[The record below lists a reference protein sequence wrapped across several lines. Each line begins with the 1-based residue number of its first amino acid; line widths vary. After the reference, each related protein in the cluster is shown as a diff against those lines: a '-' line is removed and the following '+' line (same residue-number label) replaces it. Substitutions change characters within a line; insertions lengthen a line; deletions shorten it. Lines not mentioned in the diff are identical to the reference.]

1 MLASAHGTHPGASL
15 VLHCPVVIA
24 EALHRPRTATA
35 SPISTRA

>member
-1 MLASAHGTHPGASL
+1 MPASAHGTHPGASL
-15 VLHCPVVIA
+15 VLHCPVIA